1 MLNFFMAGADLVRWE
16 VESLGNAGPY
26 RLSIHHGRGTIVEYF
41 GSTAEAL
48 EREREIEA
56 MFLTPP
62 RPVTDHAC

>member
-41 GSTAEAL
+41 TSTAAAL
-48 EREREIEA
+48 EREQEIEA
-56 MFLTPP
+56 LFLASH
-62 RPVTDHAC
+62 RPVAEYAC